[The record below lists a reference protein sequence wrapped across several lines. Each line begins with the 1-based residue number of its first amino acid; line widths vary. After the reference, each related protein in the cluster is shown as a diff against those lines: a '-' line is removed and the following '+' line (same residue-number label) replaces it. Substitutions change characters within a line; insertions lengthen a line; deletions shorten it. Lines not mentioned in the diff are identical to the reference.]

1 MTAAAKSKTT
11 RVDVAALLQHTT
23 LFANLDHA
31 HITDLV
37 SQTSIKTCPKN
48 YMLFAHE
55 EDAQW
60 FYLVAEGWV
69 KLFRETLDGNEA
81 VIDIFTDGHVFGE
94 TSLFGNGR
102 YSSSAQVIEDA
113 TLLVL
118 PLSALRQLIEREPKV
133 ALNML
138 DSMTRFRQQQERE
151 LEHRSL
157 QNAPQRI
164 GCFLLRLC
172 KPEQETDVTLHL
184 PYDKTLIAA
193 RLGMKPETFSRA
205 LARLREETGIAVS
218 GASVHIS
225 NIARL
230 TEYTCSACSDVFPCQ
245 DLSEC

>member
-1 MTAAAKSKTT
+1 MTAAAKYTNP
-11 RVDVAALLQHTT
+11 RIEVAAILQRSP
-23 LFANLDHA
+23 LFANLDRTLMA
-31 HITDLV
+31 ELV
-37 SQTSIKTCPKN
+37 SQTSIKSCPKG
-48 YMLFAHE
+48 YMLFTHE
-55 EDAQW
+55 QEAQW
-60 FYLVAEGWV
+60 FYLVVDGWV

-81 VIDIFTDGHVFGE
+81 IIDIFTNGHVFGE

-102 YSSSAQVIEDA
+102 YSSSAQVIED
-113 TLLVL
+113 TWLLVL
-118 PLSALRQLIEREPKV
+118 PLSALHQLIEREPKV

-138 DSMTRFRQQQERE
+138 DSMARFRQQQERD

-172 KPEQETDVTLHL
+172 KPEQETEATLHL

-205 LARLREETGIAVS
+205 LARLKEETGIAVN
-218 GASVHIS
+218 GAAVHIS

-245 DLSEC
+245 DLTEC